1 MEEWVLVQNQ
11 NEFKT
16 WVNVKNILKN
26 DKNYNLQKSI
36 GNTIGFRCKYKNSP
50 LQEKWFKI
58 VDTDN
63 RGNIYL
69 SNNKKLEFNKLFN
82 RRYGSINT
90 FFSNTS
96 NEIKQ
101 YIKNEKDKN
110 RYIKSNERIEC
121 ICPYCGTIKWMSY
134 GSLKHFGFSCNGCS
148 DGFSFP
154 EKFMTSV
161 LNQLN
166 IKFTTQLTKNTFNW
180 CGDFR
185 YDFYLLD
192 YNIIIETHGEQHFNT
207 TTSRLWKDY
216 EEEHKNDLLK
226 YDLAVFNGFEYN
238 KNFFWIDCRKST
250 LNWMK
255 ENIIKELGNIF
266 NLSNIN
272 WQQCLDYSCS
282 NLQRN
287 Q

>member
-1 MEEWVLVQNQ
+1 MSEKMGWQLIEE
-11 NEFKT
+11 ESET
-16 WVNVKNILKN
+16 WINTDNLIKINVR
-26 DKNYNLQKSI
+26 YSLQKSI
-36 GNTIGFRCKYKNSP
+36 GKTIGFRYKKH
-50 LQEKWFKI
+50 EKWLKI
-58 VDTDN
+58 
-63 RGNIYL
+63 
-69 SNNKKLEFNKLFN
+69 K
-82 RRYGSINT
+82 NT
-90 FFSNTS
+90 FNGYVVLEDDSKLCLTKLNRHIVTIRKYFDDEVSNVPT
-96 NEIKQ
+96 ELLK

-110 RYIKSNERIEC
+110 RYIKSTERIEC